1 MRDLSY
7 NRFIEGLA
15 KADVKIDRKMLAD
28 IAVRDPAAFDVIVE
42 KAKAALQG

>member
-7 NRFIEGLA
+7 SRFIEGLA

-28 IAVRDPAAFDVIVE
+28 IAVRDPVAFDGIVE